1 MLDKRV
7 FIWYN
12 KLQDMKGDVFMAQ
25 ISFRV
30 DDDVKMSAEQ
40 TLDTIGLSMSSVLN
54 VFFENNSKRKTHTF

>member
-30 DDDVKMSAEQ
+30 DDIYEN
-40 TLDTIGLSMSSVLN
+40 LSPIPI
-54 VFFENNSKRKTHTF
+54 